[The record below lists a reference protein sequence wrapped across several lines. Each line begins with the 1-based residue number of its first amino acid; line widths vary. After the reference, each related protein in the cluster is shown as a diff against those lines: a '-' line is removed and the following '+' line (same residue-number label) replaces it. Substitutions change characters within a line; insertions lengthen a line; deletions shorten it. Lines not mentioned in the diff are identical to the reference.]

1 MQKAHRENKNP
12 DRLQLARESR
22 AEFHSPSPSA
32 QQIQNRDRKLSALQM
47 QVNDLNKELAVKEA
61 ENNNQ
66 LQTIKMLQDKHR
78 FTAGEVRNKAVGWVQ

>member
-1 MQKAHRENKNP
+1 
-12 DRLQLARESR
+12 
-22 AEFHSPSPSA
+22 
-32 QQIQNRDRKLSALQM
+32 M

-78 FTAGEVRNKAVGWVQ
+78 FTAGEVRDKAVGWVQ